1 MVLNKLFCA
10 RRPIAL
16 ITLLS
21 LLLLSVEA
29 LALPRT
35 VQDAPIRVRNQEWK
49 VEGNV
54 VVVTFDLDGPSEKI
68 YIVSVVLLREDDSRF
83 RLTPKSV
90 QGNIGEGVSAGL
102 SRKIVW
108 EYRKDVPQGLAGEG
122 YYFEIVARIHEA
134 GGGSWLYYLLGGVVA
149 AGGAAGYLLT
159 NKAKTETGSTPT
171 STELPGPPARPNP

>member
-1 MVLNKLFCA
+1 MTLFF
-10 RRPIAL
+10 RIRHPVIAVIL
-16 ITLLS
+16 FSMLLVSIPGTAFPQDPKGTPVRITN
-21 LLLLSVEA
+21 
-29 LALPRT
+29 
-35 VQDAPIRVRNQEWK
+35 QDWK
-49 VEGNV
+49 IEGNV
-54 VVVTFDLDGPSEKI
+54 VTITYDLIGVAEKSYVI
-68 YIVSVVLLREDDSRF
+68 DVALLREDDSRF